1 MVQDVKTWAPKNL
14 GLNPSSDFYEQQ
26 TLRQITQP
34 LWPWQMEIQLALS
47 QEVVLRM
54 K

>member
-1 MVQDVKTWAPKNL
+1 MVKDMRTWAPKNL
-14 GLNPSSDFYEQQ
+14 GLNPSSDFYERQ

-34 LWPWQMEIQLALS
+34 LGPWHMEMLLALS